1 MCGIEAAN
9 HMVMTSSEIAYLS
22 GVLDKCDAALADKP
36 ALAEIYDAPWR
47 SEFRDRTLSAERMAD
62 VAYPSAYAVHVLEL
76 FFPPDYQKRIND
88 GAAILLPKLC
98 STDRNHLVSRMRGA
112 GCLSAEEEL
121 LLARGLA
128 QEFGADAIHP
138 PPGTPD
144 RPRPEFVLCANGH
157 EIDVEAKGLLE
168 SQQVQQLN
176 ECARRFGTGGWFTFG
191 QVDSPHRLRAG
202 LARKMLRGREG
213 VPRIVTLTQY
223 TPWLTPDITVP
234 LVRQLAMCPNDFS
247 IPEPK
252 HALAIGYVCQRGIQ
266 GIWFNRSVQEAHGID
281 AELRERLRRAIRES
295 FYPRPDS
302 VFLDEAA
309 DARRER
315 DLIARMVAGRTELAA
330 DLQDS
335 EGTLGTG

>member
-1 MCGIEAAN
+1 
-9 HMVMTSSEIAYLS
+9 MVMTPSEIAHLS
-22 GVLDKCDAALADKP
+22 DVLDKCDAALADKP
-36 ALAEIYDAPWR
+36 ALTEIYDAPWR
-47 SEFRDRTLSAERMAD
+47 SAFRHRTLSADRMAD

-76 FFPPDYQKRIND
+76 FFPPDYQKRIDD
-88 GAAILLPKLC
+88 GAAVLLPKLC

-112 GCLSAEEEL
+112 GRLSAEEEL

-128 QEFGADAIHP
+128 QEFGADAIRP

-144 RPRPEFVLCANGH
+144 EPRPEFVLCVNDH

-191 QVDSPHRLRAG
+191 QVDSPDRLRAG
-202 LARKMLRGREG
+202 LVRKLLRARQG
-213 VPRIVTLTQY
+213 VPRIVILTQY

-234 LVRQLAMCPNDFS
+234 LIRQLAMCASDFS
-247 IPEPK
+247 IPKPE

-266 GIWFNRSVQEAHGID
+266 GIWFNRSVQEAHGIS
-281 AELRERLRRAIRES
+281 AEPREQLRRAIRDS
-295 FYPRPDS
+295 FYPRPDG
-302 VFLDEAA
+302 VFLDETA
-309 DARRER
+309 DARREQ
-315 DLIARMVAGRTELAA
+315 DLVARMLAGRTEPAA
-330 DLQDS
+330 DLQHS